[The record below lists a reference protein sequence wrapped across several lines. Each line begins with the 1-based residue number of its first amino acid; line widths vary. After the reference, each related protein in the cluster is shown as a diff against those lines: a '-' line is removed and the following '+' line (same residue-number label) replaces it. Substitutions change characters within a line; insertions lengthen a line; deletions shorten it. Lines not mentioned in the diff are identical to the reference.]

1 VKKQIA
7 SLLIPVALML
17 AATPVLADEVLLLE
31 QARTVAASIP
41 PKLMAV
47 LQDEIAK
54 GGPEGAI
61 GVCREK
67 APKMAQQT
75 AEKTGWNIRRVSLK
89 NRNPKAVPDA
99 WERAAL
105 LDFDQ
110 RNAAGESPGLLEKG
124 EIVAEGDAKAY
135 RYISAIPTQKLCSS
149 CHGKPEDMSEAV
161 RAKLS
166 ELYPEDKATG
176 YGSGEIRGALSIKRA
191 L

>member
-1 VKKQIA
+1 MKPSIA
-7 SLLIPVALML
+7 SLFLPVALML
-17 AATPVLADEVLLLE
+17 AATPVLANDALLLDE
-31 QARTVAASIP
+31 AREIAASIP
-41 PKLMAV
+41 PKMMAV
-47 LQDEIAK
+47 LQDEVAK

-75 AEKTGWNIRRVSLK
+75 ADKTGWSIRRVSLK
-89 NRNPKAVPDA
+89 HRSSKAVPDA

-110 RNAAGESPGLLEKG
+110 RNAAGESPGSLEKG
-124 EIVAEGDAKAY
+124 EIVTAGGVKAY
-135 RYISAIPTQKLCSS
+135 RYMVAIPTQKVCAS
-149 CHGKPEDMSEAV
+149 CHGKPDDMSTAV
-161 RAKLS
+161 KAKLG
-166 ELYPEDKATG
+166 ELYPEDKAIG